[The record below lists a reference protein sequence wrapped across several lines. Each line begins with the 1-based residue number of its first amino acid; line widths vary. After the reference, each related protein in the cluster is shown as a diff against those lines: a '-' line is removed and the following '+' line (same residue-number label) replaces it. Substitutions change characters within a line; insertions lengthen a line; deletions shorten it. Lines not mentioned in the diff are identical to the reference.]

1 VLRKLLE
8 NHVLANATF
17 AVVLLVG
24 ILSYLQ
30 LPRAQ
35 DPDVNFNW
43 ISIITVLPG
52 ASSEDVEK
60 LVTDPLEEAIQKVQD
75 IKFVA
80 STSREGISDVLVR
93 FEDISERVFD
103 KRIND
108 LRREIQNKANNELP
122 DEAEDPT
129 ILEITTSNNFPTATL
144 IVAGEANDELLR
156 KTALNVRKDLQRI
169 KGVDNVNEA
178 GFAEPELRVTF
189 DPAKLRA
196 RGLSPSQ
203 ITQTVQ
209 AYFKDVVAG
218 DMKVG
223 SEAWL
228 VRVIGTDAEPGYLA
242 SLPVIGTEGETTI
255 GDVAQVNWS
264 HADFSKLSSINGR
277 PGVTLAV
284 TKQAQ
289 ANIMDLVERINLYIE
304 KKNPLLKQHGLEII
318 LLDDQTETTREAIN
332 IMEGN
337 ALLGLILV
345 MVVTWVFLGGY
356 IAFFIGIGIPFTL
369 AATFWLLNGVD
380 QTLNQNVLLGVVIV
394 LGMLVDDA
402 VVVVEAIYYR
412 IQRGAEAMQA
422 AIDSLKEVF
431 TPVTASVSTT
441 MAAFLPLM
449 LLPGIV
455 GKFMFVVPFVVSVA
469 LAISLLEAYWMLPVH
484 ISMVN
489 LGQEHRSK
497 YQYYK
502 ELLQN
507 TYKELHQLIIN
518 KNFIKIFLRHPIKT
532 AAQIRNG
539 IYHLASYS
547 VKLAFAKIK
556 DVLAIIENH
565 FQPRRIKLT
574 HQLRIKYSKALI
586 KVLRHPR
593 RSLNFLFGLFLLAIA
608 IIAGGLVRMEF
619 FAFDPM
625 RAFYIN
631 VEMPPGT
638 PLQTTLD
645 TVAEIET
652 KARKH
657 LHPEEMRTVSSAAGQ
672 MFTDTA
678 PFFGDIYGQVFVSL
692 NPKTEDT
699 RSVVDIIE
707 DMRTDITN
715 TAGPRSITLFKLSK
729 GPPVTKPISVKVRG
743 DSFDELRRATNAL
756 EGILRNISAV
766 TDISDNDSPGKHE
779 LKLRLDT
786 DAVQRSGLNAADV
799 ANTVRLLFDG
809 NVVAYLQHEGERVEV
824 RVQAVQQS
832 LDSIDQLLE
841 TPIALPTGSEMPL
854 GQLVVVDTGLSRSN
868 IRHYNFRRSITVEAD
883 LDKTVMDTLKAN
895 TIVKQ
900 EWSKIH
906 PQFPDVD
913 LDFTGELEDIQES
926 LDSMLVLFLFG
937 IGLIYLILGT
947 QFRSYWQPFMILV
960 TVPLA
965 FTGVTFGLAATG
977 NPLSLFTLYGVVAL
991 AGIAVNAAIVMID
1004 AANRRMDAGMSVL
1017 HATIYAARRR
1027 VVPIIITS
1035 LTTIAGLFSLAAG
1048 LAGESLVWGPVA
1060 SSIVWGLAFS
1070 TILTLFVIPLLYRN
1084 FMGRRP

>member
-1 VLRKLLE
+1 MLRKFLE

-17 AVVLLVG
+17 TVVLLVG
-24 ILSYLQ
+24 ILSYFQ

-75 IKFVA
+75 IKFVS
-80 STSREGISDVLVR
+80 STSREGISDLLVR
-93 FEDISERVFD
+93 FEDINERVFD

-108 LRREIQNKANNELP
+108 LRREIQNKANAELP

-169 KGVDNVNEA
+169 KGVDDVNEA

-189 DPAKLRA
+189 DPSRLRA

-203 ITQTVQ
+203 IASTVQ
-209 AYFKDVVAG
+209 AYFRDVVAG

-223 SEAWL
+223 SEEWL
-228 VRVIGTDAEPGYLA
+228 VRVIGTDANPGYLA
-242 SLPVIGTEGETTI
+242 SLPVLGTRGETTI
-255 GDVAQVNWS
+255 GDVAQVSWG
-264 HADFSKLSSINGR
+264 HEDFNKLSSINGR

-289 ANIMDLVERINLYIE
+289 ANIMDLVERINHYIE
-304 KKNPLLKQHGLEII
+304 KKNPLLKQLGLEII

-369 AATFWLLNGVD
+369 AATFWLLSGVD

-455 GKFMFVVPFVVSVA
+455 GKFMFVVPFVVSTA

-484 ISMVN
+484 ISMVRLN
-489 LGQEHRSK
+489 LSRGGTMQE
-497 YQYYK
+497 
-502 ELLQN
+502 
-507 TYKELHQLIIN
+507 
-518 KNFIKIFLRHPIKT
+518 
-532 AAQIRNG
+532 
-539 IYHLASYS
+539 
-547 VKLAFAKIK
+547 
-556 DVLAIIENH
+556 
-565 FQPRRIKLT
+565 RRIKFT
-574 HQLRIKYSKALI
+574 HMLRVRYSQLLI
-586 KVLRHPR
+586 KVLRRPR
-593 RSLNFLFGLFLLAIA
+593 ASLFAMVGLFILALGTIA
-608 IIAGGLVRMEF
+608 SGLVRMEF

-638 PLQTTLD
+638 PLQTTMN
-645 TVAEIET
+645 TVAAIEA
-652 KARKH
+652 KAREH
-657 LHPEEMRTVSSAAGQ
+657 LKPEETRTVSSAAGQ

-692 NPKTEDT
+692 NPKTEDL
-699 RSVVDIIE
+699 RGVVDVIE
-707 DMRTDITN
+707 AMRTDVVD
-715 TAGPRSITLFKLSK
+715 TAGPRSITMFKLSK
-729 GPPVTKPISVKVRG
+729 GPPVTKPISIKVRG
-743 DSFDELRRATNAL
+743 DSFNELRRATNAL
-756 EGILRNISAV
+756 KGILRNIPAV
-766 TDISDNDSPGKHE
+766 TDISDNDSPGKNE
-779 LKLRLDT
+779 LKLQLDT

-799 ANTVRLLFDG
+799 ANTVRLLIDG
-809 NVVAYLQHEGERVEV
+809 NVVAYMQHEGERVEV
-824 RVQAVQQS
+824 RVQAKQQS
-832 LDSIDQLLE
+832 MDSIDQLLE
-841 TPIALPTGSEMPL
+841 IPIALPAGGEIPL
-854 GQLVVVDTGLSRSN
+854 GQLVTVDSGLSRSN

-883 LDKTVMDTLKAN
+883 LNKEMMDTLAAN
-895 TIVKQ
+895 NMVKK
-900 EWSKIH
+900 EWDKIH
-906 PQFPDVD
+906 VQFPSVD

-1004 AANRRMDAGMSVL
+1004 AANRRMAAGMSVL
-1017 HATIYAARRR
+1017 HATVYAARRR

-1070 TILTLFVIPLLYRN
+1070 TVLTLFVIPLLYRN
-1084 FMGRRP
+1084 FMGRRN